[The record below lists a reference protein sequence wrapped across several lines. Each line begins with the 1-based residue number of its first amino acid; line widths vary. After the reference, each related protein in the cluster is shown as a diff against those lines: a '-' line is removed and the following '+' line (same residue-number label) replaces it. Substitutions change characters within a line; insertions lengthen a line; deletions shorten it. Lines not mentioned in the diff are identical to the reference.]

1 MGIRREGR
9 ELALTY
15 LYQLDLG
22 VEDIA
27 SVEASIGRERK
38 SSSRVKQ
45 FARQLVRGVWARK
58 EEVDRLISANLTH
71 WKLERL
77 TRTDRGLLRMAV
89 YEMRFDPEVPGK
101 VAINEAVEIGKKFG
115 GEESARFLNGVLDA
129 ILHSADLSREARP
142 PSNERTGR

>member
-1 MGIRREGR
+1 MGVRREGR

-22 VEDIA
+22 VEDIN
-27 SVEASIGRERK
+27 SVAAAIEQDKRGSA
-38 SSSRVKQ
+38 RVRS
-45 FARQLVRGVWARK
+45 FAQSLVQGVWRQGT
-58 EEVDRLISANLTH
+58 EIDELISAHLMH

-89 YEMRFDPEVPGK
+89 YEMKFDPDIPAK

-115 GEESARFLNGVLDA
+115 GEESGRFLNGVLDA
-129 ILHSADLSREARP
+129 ILHAS
-142 PSNERTGR
+142 G

>member
-1 MGIRREGR
+1 MGVRREGR

-22 VEDIA
+22 VEDIT
-27 SVEASIGRERK
+27 SVTSAIEQDKRGSGRVR
-38 SSSRVKQ
+38 S
-45 FARQLVRGVWARK
+45 FARSLVQGVWRHRA
-58 EEVDRLISANLTH
+58 EVDELISGHLMH

-89 YEMRFDPEVPGK
+89 YEMKFDPDIPAK

-115 GEESARFLNGVLDA
+115 GEESGRFLNGVLDA
-129 ILHSADLSREARP
+129 ILHAGS
-142 PSNERTGR
+142 

>member
-1 MGIRREGR
+1 MGVRREGR

-22 VEDIA
+22 VENIT
-27 SVEASIGRERK
+27 SVTAAIEQDKRGSA
-38 SSSRVKQ
+38 RVRS
-45 FARQLVRGVWARK
+45 FAQSLVQGVWRQGT
-58 EEVDRLISANLTH
+58 EIDELISAHLMH

-89 YEMRFDPEVPGK
+89 YEMKFDPDIPAK

-115 GEESARFLNGVLDA
+115 GEESGRFLNGVLDA
-129 ILHSADLSREARP
+129 ILHAS
-142 PSNERTGR
+142 G

>member
-22 VEDIA
+22 VEDISSVTAQLEADRGA
-27 SVEASIGRERK
+27 SAKVRRFAQALVKGVHANQLKVDEII
-38 SSSRVKQ
+38 SRH
-45 FARQLVRGVWARK
+45 LM
-58 EEVDRLISANLTH
+58 H

-89 YEMRFDPEVPGK
+89 FEMKFNPDVPEK

-115 GEESARFLNGVLDA
+115 GEESSRFLNGVLDA
-129 ILHSADLSREARP
+129 ILHTP
-142 PSNERTGR
+142 